1 MIIKRQ
7 QEKNQI
13 LPLVSIIVPVY
24 NTEKF
29 LKECLDSLLAQTYPN
44 FEIVIVNDASP
55 DNSEAIIQEYLKRYP
70 EKIQYIKKAKNEGLA
85 AARNTGIKAAK
96 GQYIA
101 FCDSDDVWL
110 PEKLEI
116 QMQEF
121 FKDPDLDVVY
131 SDCFLIFE
139 DKKTNQKLTEFWGV
153 KQYSGYIFEKLFK
166 KGNFLYDLGVLKKD
180 IFQKVGLFSE
190 DLRCVEDYEFFLR
203 VALEGYKFKSIKKPL
218 WFYRI
223 REESLSKNKE
233 EMKKHLIKVYEN
245 IYKQAKSKI
254 KTKQKIK
261 NLQKIFKKKIKD
273 VEKWYL
279 KWKLNYLI
287 EKFAKDN
294 DRKNLFLTQLKIFFN
309 FPGVR
314 NFLKIFILPIWPK
327 LILVWREYKH
337 KLNDGI

>member
-1 MIIKRQ
+1 MKNKISNSQKPIK
-7 QEKNQI
+7 EN
-13 LPLVSIIVPVY
+13 LLSLVSIIVPVY

-44 FEIVIVNDASP
+44 FEIVIVNDASS

-70 EKIQYIKKAKNEGLA
+70 EKIQYIKKAKNEGVS

-153 KQYSGYIFEKLFK
+153 KQYSGYIFEKLIK
-166 KGNFLYDLGVLKKD
+166 AKGNIVTSVVVAKKE

-190 DLRCVEDYEFFLR
+190 DLRYVEDYEFFLR

-218 WFYRI
+218 
-223 REESLSKNKE
+223 
-233 EMKKHLIKVYEN
+233 
-245 IYKQAKSKI
+245 
-254 KTKQKIK
+254 
-261 NLQKIFKKKIKD
+261 
-273 VEKWYL
+273 
-279 KWKLNYLI
+279 
-287 EKFAKDN
+287 
-294 DRKNLFLTQLKIFFN
+294 
-309 FPGVR
+309 
-314 NFLKIFILPIWPK
+314 
-327 LILVWREYKH
+327 
-337 KLNDGI
+337 